1 MLTYAFQLVGTRIEG
16 ARLVLCMRVNVN
28 TKVSTLEEVRERK
41 KLELVGKAAMLVRET
56 GTRALN
62 LLVYAP
68 LSYWFMS
75 PEATG

>member
-1 MLTYAFQLVGTRIEG
+1 
-16 ARLVLCMRVNVN
+16 MRVNVN

-56 GTRALN
+56 GTRALK

-75 PEATG
+75 P